1 MSDET
6 VAALIRSEGITEEE
20 ITAYIAA
27 NACTRLDA
35 VKHLYSTKRA
45 TKIADAMF
53 AVPVPPTD
61 EQLAQ
66 IEAQRVRIEGI
77 IAEQR
82 AKEARKVVL
91 REQIAAAPA
100 EDPACATCAK
110 YAELVSL

>member
-35 VKHLYSTKRA
+35 VKHLYSIKRA

-82 AKEARKVVL
+82 AKEARRVEL
-91 REQIAAAPA
+91 RTQIADAV
-100 EDPACATCAK
+100 DDHVCAK
-110 YAELVSL
+110 CAMYAELVSL